1 MLFRKYIGKFVM
13 VFMDD
18 ILVHSKLVIEHEEHL
33 WHVLQILR
41 ENKLYA
47 KLSKC
52 EFFSSQVEYLRFGVS
67 KDGMLVDPKN
77 I

>member
-1 MLFRKYIGKFVM
+1 
-13 VFMDD
+13 
-18 ILVHSKLVIEHEEHL
+18 
-33 WHVLQILR
+33 VLQILR
-41 ENKLYA
+41 ENNKYA